1 MWSTYRNDE
10 DEDSILDVQD
20 RRKYRRLPCKK
31 CITLPI
37 CIIKF
42 KEFTNQFESSTILLQ
57 AYEFPRDPNS
67 RCSLLIDYFNS
78 ESHDQVY
85 NVYRLKTFSCFIYK
99 HINK

>member
-1 MWSTYRNDE
+1 MMKMKTGKKFLMCKIEEN
-10 DEDSILDVQD
+10 I
-20 RRKYRRLPCKK
+20 KRLPCKK
-31 CITLPI
+31 CIALPI

-42 KEFTNQFESSTILLQ
+42 KEFTHKFQSSTILYN

-67 RCSLLIDYFNS
+67 RCSLLIDYFNNGS
-78 ESHDQVY
+78 RSIVY